1 MELGLLHFLII
12 CPLAFLAGFVDAIA
26 GGGGLIS
33 LPAYLLTGLPV
44 HMAIATNKLSSSLG
58 TATACWRYAKMGFV
72 NWRLAPG
79 CVVAAFVGSAL
90 GANLALVIEDGVFQK
105 AMLIVLPLTALYV
118 LRCQGLA
125 NDLDKPRYA
134 FRITLALA
142 VAAAFAMGV
151 YDGVYGPGA
160 GTFMILLLS
169 GLAHLPLQ
177 EANGLTKV
185 INLTTNLAAL
195 LVFVLNGQ
203 VIFLLGLVAG
213 VFNIAGNLAG
223 SACFVQSGARV
234 GRPLILLVIAIFFAR
249 TVWQLV
255 TS

>member
-33 LPAYLLTGLPV
+33 LPAYLLAGLPV

-90 GANLALVIEDGVFQK
+90 GANLALVIGDGVFQK